1 MIPSIFFLLFDII
14 AIVSIYLIV
23 TLSLNLD
30 AGYCGIPD
38 FGKVLPMAGGAF
50 TVSLFAGR
58 IATALLGI
66 EGDFI
71 NDNSYVVA
79 QINSKIGTNPLLCF
93 VLFLITLIVAMGFG
107 AMLGYLFT
115 RPGINRGVGPLA
127 LLTLAAGEAIR
138 IIGYNYN
145 PIAGGS
151 VGVSAPDVFVWSGGY
166 RFVIASIILLV
177 VGLLVYFYVNRLANS
192 PLGRILRAIRDDEDA
207 ARSLGIDTTKIKL
220 RTIMISSSIT
230 SLAGALYAFYCGAVI
245 SSAYT
250 RESWSFIAWA
260 MMLLGGMA
268 NNLGVTVG
276 VVGLLL
282 IRELIIIFKH
292 PLSPF
297 IPFDILWFE
306 LIIYGIAIILILLYR
321 PQGIIKEKPT
331 PTLKT
336 QTIEKLHDTSLYTSN
351 SVNYKTNKPK
361 DLEYFRLHK
370 YKLKN

>member
-1 MIPSIFFLLFDII
+1 MISFIFDFMALF
-14 AIVSIYLIV
+14 SIYLIL

-71 NDNSYVVA
+71 NDNSYVVT
-79 QINSKIGTNPLLCF
+79 QINSKIGNNPLLCF
-93 VLFLITLIVAMGFG
+93 VSLLTTLIVAMGFG
-107 AMLGYLFT
+107 AALGYLFT
-115 RPGINRGVGPLA
+115 RPAIKRGVGPLA

-145 PIAGGS
+145 PLAGGS
-151 VGVSAPDVFVWSGGY
+151 VGVSAPDVFVWGGRY
-166 RFVIASIILLV
+166 RFAIASIILLV
-177 VGLLVYFYVNRLANS
+177 VGLLVFFYVNRLTNS
-192 PLGRILRAIRDDEDA
+192 PLGRTLRAIRDDEDA
-207 ARSLGIDTTKIKL
+207 ACSLGIDTTKIRLK
-220 RTIMISSSIT
+220 TIMISSSIA
-230 SLAGALYAFYCGAVI
+230 SLAGALYAFYSGAVI

-250 RESWSFIAWA
+250 RASWSFVPWA

-276 VVGLLL
+276 VLSLIS

-321 PQGIIKEKPT
+321 PQGILREKPT
-331 PTLKT
+331 PTLKI
-336 QTIEKLHDTSLYTSN
+336 QTIEKMHDTFLNTSN
-351 SVNYKTNKPK
+351 SVNYKANKSK
-361 DLEYFRLHK
+361 DLGYCRLHK
-370 YKLKN
+370 LRKL